1 MVALKEKQSTVSSP
15 HILIMEDDL
24 NVARGLKMVLDED
37 GYDVDLRD
45 TGYGAL
51 DAMGQYQYDLLMA
64 DLRLPDIDGM
74 QVIKKVRATNPSTGI
89 IAMTGYATNDLAVDA
104 MKLGAR
110 DFIAKPFTQEQIKTV
125 IDEALAANLAEMEA
139 MERLP
144 QAKKGIISIQKQE
157 VLKILN
163 RTSEDKKF
171 KNRLL
176 KTGNKALDGYTL
188 SLDAKTAIAA
198 GNLKWITENV
208 GELNQKQLMYVFQCL
223 EQRGAL

>member
-1 MVALKEKQSTVSSP
+1 MVALKENPSIKTTPSA

-104 MKLGAR
+104 
-110 DFIAKPFTQEQIKTV
+110 IASG
-125 IDEALAANLAEMEA
+125 DL
-139 MERLP
+139 R
-144 QAKKGIISIQKQE
+144 
-157 VLKILN
+157 
-163 RTSEDKKF
+163 
-171 KNRLL
+171 
-176 KTGNKALDGYTL
+176 
-188 SLDAKTAIAA
+188 
-198 GNLKWITENV
+198 WINNNV
-208 GELNQKQLMYVFQCL
+208 GELNQKQLLYVFKRL
-223 EQRGAL
+223 EQEVW